1 MLDSAGTVG
10 LIRCSPPHHCP
21 TPGQEDDGEGQ
32 EEEEEEEDVCRC
44 EETRANADERLQT
57 SP

>member
-10 LIRCSPPHHCP
+10 LIRCSPLHHCP

-32 EEEEEEEDVCRC
+32 EEEEEN
-44 EETRANADERLQT
+44 RADAVERLQT

>member
-10 LIRCSPPHHCP
+10 LIRCSPLHHCP

-32 EEEEEEEDVCRC
+32 EEEEEED
-44 EETRANADERLQT
+44 RADTDERLQT